1 VSKMPWKEVS
11 TMSLKEEFVL
21 LAGQEGANIRQLC
34 RRFGISPKT
43 AYKWIAR
50 FNQQGS
56 AGLANRSRR
65 PTTSPSRT
73 TTQLETLV
81 LQERERHP
89 AWGGRKL
96 HCILSSKCPN
106 LDIPHPNTI
115 TDILRR
121 HGCLQGPY
129 TPPHNSHTWHR
140 FEHPSPNDLWQM
152 DFKGYFS
159 TTTQAYCY
167 PLTVLDDHSR
177 FSVAL
182 RACPNEQRLTVQ
194 SHLIDIFRV
203 YGLPARITMDNGSPW
218 GWGASWGDGASPYTP
233 YTPYTALTVW
243 LLRLGVGVSHSRP
256 YHPQTQ
262 GKDERFHRTMKAEL
276 LHNRVFTDLEQ
287 CQGRFDE
294 WRDEYN
300 LHRPHQALDMQV
312 PASRYKPS
320 GVEYP
325 EALAPIEYPAVGT
338 EGVVAIRRVQGRGEI
353 YYLGKEWDVSKAF
366 RQYDVALKQTE
377 TEGVLDVYFCHHKV
391 RSIDMRPPDPS
402 IKSNG

>member
-1 VSKMPWKEVS
+1 MPWKENT

-43 AYKWIAR
+43 AYKWLER
-50 FNQQGS
+50 FQWEGS
-56 AGLANRSRR
+56 TGLADRSRR
-65 PTTSPSRT
+65 PSSSPTRT
-73 TTQLETLV
+73 PPDIETLV
-81 LQERERHP
+81 LQERKRHP

-96 HCILSSKCPN
+96 YCTLASQYPDMK
-106 LDIPHPNTI
+106 IPAPNTI

-121 HGCLQGPY
+121 HNRLQGPL
-129 TPPHNSHTWHR
+129 TPPHNSHTWRR
-140 FEHPSPNDLWQM
+140 FEHCAPNDLWQM

-159 TTTQAYCY
+159 TTTQGYCY

-182 RACPNEQRLTVQ
+182 KACPNEQRVTVQ
-194 SHLIDIFRV
+194 AHLVDTFRV

-218 GWGASWGDGASPYTP
+218 GDGAS
-233 YTPYTALTVW
+233 PYTALTVW

-276 LHNRVFTDLEQ
+276 LYNRVFTDLEQ
-287 CQGRFDE
+287 CQRHFDE
-294 WRDEYN
+294 WREEYN
-300 LHRPHQALDMQV
+300 LHRPHQALSMQV
-312 PASRYKPS
+312 PASRYKLS
-320 GVEYP
+320 GVAYP
-325 EALAPIEYPAVGT
+325 EQLPPIEYPAVGT
-338 EGVVAIRRVQGRGEI
+338 EGVVAIRKVQGGGEL

-366 RQYDVALKQTE
+366 RSQEVALKQTE
-377 TEGVLDVYFCHHKV
+377 TDGVLDIYFCHHKV
-391 RSIDMRPPDPS
+391 SQIDMRTDRRPFDM
-402 IKSNG
+402 IDSNRLNDQTDQKV

>member
-1 VSKMPWKEVS
+1 MPWKEVS

-21 LAGQEGANIRQLC
+21 LASQEGANVRQLC

-56 AGLANRSRR
+56 AGLADRSRR
-65 PTTSPSRT
+65 PTTSPTRT
-73 TTQLETLV
+73 SAELETLV
-81 LQERERHP
+81 LQEREHHP

-96 HCILSSKCPN
+96 HCMLTSQHPN
-106 LDIPHPNTI
+106 LNIPHPNTI

-121 HGCLQGPY
+121 HGRMQGPY

-159 TTTQAYCY
+159 TTTQGYCY

-182 RACPNEQRLTVQ
+182 KACPNEQRVTVQ
-194 SHLIDIFRV
+194 SQLIDIFRV

-218 GWGASWGDGASPYTP
+218 GDGN
-233 YTPYTALTVW
+233 TPYTALTVW
-243 LLRLGVGVSHSRP
+243 LMRLGVGVSHSRP

-276 LHNRVFTDLEQ
+276 LYNRVFVDIEQ
-287 CQGRFDE
+287 CQRRFDE

-300 LHRPHQALDMQV
+300 LHRPHEALGMQV
-312 PASRYKPS
+312 PASCYKPS
-320 GVEYP
+320 GVAYP
-325 EALAPIEYPAVGT
+325 EQLPPIEYPAVGT
-338 EGVVAIRRVQGRGEI
+338 ERVVAIRRVQGRGEI
-353 YYLGKEWDVSKAF
+353 YYLGKEWDISKAF
-366 RQYDVALKQTE
+366 KSYDVALKQTDLE
-377 TEGVLDVYFCHHKV
+377 EVLDVYFCHHKV
-391 RSIDMRPPDPS
+391 GSIDMSTQERMRVRKPS
-402 IKSNG
+402 PKTNSTSSD